1 MPSSRGSSQLRDQ
14 ARVSYIAGRF
24 FTTMPPGKPLPF
36 AYCSSISLFAP
47 ILTFYSNSCLSFPN
61 TVFLIYI
68 LLLFSMFVIS
78 HYKSFIE

>member
-24 FTTMPPGKPLPF
+24 FTTMPSGKHLLF
-36 AYCSSISLFAP
+36 AYFSLISLLAP

-61 TVFLIYI
+61 SVFLIYI
-68 LLLFSMFVIS
+68 LLLSSIFVIS
-78 HYKSFIE
+78 HHKSFIE